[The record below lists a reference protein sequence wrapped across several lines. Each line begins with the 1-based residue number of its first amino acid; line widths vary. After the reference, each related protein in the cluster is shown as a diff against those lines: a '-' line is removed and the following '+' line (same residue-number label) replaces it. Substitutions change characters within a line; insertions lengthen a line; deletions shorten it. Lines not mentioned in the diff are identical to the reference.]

1 MATSETQERDF
12 TPDVSLCSICLE
24 QYKSPVSLHCSHSF
38 CQTCLSTHIKSSCG
52 DCDTPLGFP
61 CPLCR
66 VFIPAPGEIGQY
78 SVDEWATK
86 FPVNKFLKSV
96 VGVPEILCKPCQED
110 GEEVK
115 ANSWCK
121 DCSEALCEECTKCHK
136 KSRPSRQHVVISITE
151 WSGISQ
157 IPDTLEICETH
168 GGRKFELFCKKH
180 FLPCCSVCVTKEH
193 RNCTS
198 FCQLEEIG
206 RDFIEPEKVKDL
218 QSGMEKFGTKLK
230 GIIGEERTNMKR
242 NDDIVDTFTKELLEF
257 TTNIIQVVKKLEEEH
272 LNELSKLSKESHS
285 KLQKSVESFE
295 QRFLYLEYWKE
306 ILLKNLWNETA
317 AETKR
322 VLSYIKLKNIHENL
336 QKLKYTKLEIFIKT
350 KILDD
355 VKKLIELP
363 CLADVSADEI
373 VDQVSLNMENI
384 DYTRAKGNKISE
396 FTIAGT
402 QIMGVSFLG
411 NGNLFLADYIE
422 KRCILCDTNGVI
434 LQETRILGS
443 PWGVCTSG
451 MDILMTLPNE
461 KSILKFDSTSFETI
475 ETVPVDCHCY
485 GIAASGN
492 TIVIG
497 SDKSVEILIDG
508 FLNTKR
514 NTLLSVLGSISDV
527 AIDNEN
533 NVICSTFSQHIVR
546 KLDLRGNVLFTY
558 NNEQLRSPYRLATDS
573 KGNIFVSGLGS
584 SNIHIL
590 SRDGKLLQ
598 IMEGMTD
605 VRCLKFQDTTNKLFV
620 GSSKGSVAV
629 YEFSES

>member
-1 MATSETQERDF
+1 MATSETKERDF

-78 SVDEWATK
+78 SVDKWATK
-86 FPVNKFLKSV
+86 FPENKFLKSV

-136 KSRPSRQHVVISITE
+136 KYRPSRKHIVISITE

-157 IPDTLEICETH
+157 IPDTLEICQTH
-168 GGRKFELFCKKH
+168 GGRKFELFCRKH
-180 FLPCCSVCVTKEH
+180 FLPCCSVCVIKEH
-193 RNCTS
+193 SCCTS
-198 FCQLEEIG
+198 FCELEEIG
-206 RDFIEPEKVKDL
+206 RDFIEPEKVKAL
-218 QSGMEKFGTKLK
+218 QSGINKFGTKLK
-230 GIIGEERTNMKR
+230 SVIGEKRTNMKR

-257 TTNIIQVVKKLEEEH
+257 TTNIMQVVKKLEEEH
-272 LNELSKLSKESHS
+272 LNEISRLSKESNS

-306 ILLKNLWNETA
+306 ILLKNLSNETTS
-317 AETKR
+317 ETKK
-322 VLSYIKLKNIHENL
+322 VLSYIKLKNIHANL
-336 QKLKYTKLEIFIKT
+336 QRLKCTKLEICIKT

-355 VKKLIELP
+355 VKKLIKLP

-402 QIMGVSFLG
+402 FIMGVSFLG
-411 NGNLFLADYIE
+411 NGNLFLADHRG
-422 KRCILCDTNGVI
+422 KRCILCDINGVI
-434 LQETRILGS
+434 LQEAKILGS

-475 ETVPVDCHCY
+475 ETVPVDCHGY

-497 SDKSVEILIDG
+497 TDRSVDIKTDG
-508 FLNTKR
+508 FLTTKR
-514 NTLLSVLGSISDV
+514 KTLLSGLSSMSDV

-533 NVICSTFSQHIVR
+533 NVICSTYVEHNVR
-546 KLDLRGNVLFTY
+546 KLDLTGKVLFTY
-558 NNEQLRSPYRLATDS
+558 NHEKLRSPYRLTTDS
-573 KGNIFVSGLGS
+573 KGNIFVYSAGS

-598 IMEGMTD
+598 IIEGVTR
-605 VRCLKFQDTTNKLFV
+605 VSCLKFQDATNRLFV
-620 GSSKGSVAV
+620 GSSKGSVTV
-629 YEFSES
+629 FEFSES

>member
-12 TPDVSLCSICLE
+12 TPEVSLCSICLE
-24 QYKSPVSLHCSHSF
+24 QYKLPVSLHCAHSF

-86 FPVNKFLKSV
+86 FPVNKFLTSV
-96 VGVPEILCKPCQED
+96 VGVPLILCKPCQED
-110 GEEVK
+110 GEELK

-136 KSRPSRQHVVISITE
+136 KARPSRQHVVISITK

-157 IPDTLEICETH
+157 IPDTLEICEAH

-193 RNCTS
+193 SSCTS

-206 RDFIEPEKVKDL
+206 RDFIEPEKVKVL
-218 QSGMEKFGTKLK
+218 QSGMEKFGLKLK
-230 GIIGEERTNMKR
+230 SVIGEERTNMKR
-242 NDDIVDTFTKELLEF
+242 NDDIVDKFTKELLEF
-257 TTNIIQVVKKLEEEH
+257 TTNNIQVIKKLEEEH
-272 LNELSKLSKESHS
+272 LNELSKLSKESNS
-285 KLQKSVESFE
+285 KLQKSVDSFE

-306 ILLKNLWNETA
+306 ILLKNLSNETA
-317 AETKR
+317 SETKR

-336 QKLKYTKLEIFIKT
+336 QRLKYTKLEICIKT
-350 KILDD
+350 KILDE

-363 CLADVSADEI
+363 CLADVSADDI

-396 FTIAGT
+396 FKIAGT
-402 QIMGVSFLG
+402 YIMGVSFLG
-411 NGNLFLADYIE
+411 NGNLFLADNVG

-434 LQETRILGS
+434 LQETRLLGS
-443 PWGVCTSG
+443 PWGICTSG
-451 MDILMTLPNE
+451 IDILLTLPNE

-497 SDKSVEILIDG
+497 KGKSVDIITDG
-508 FLNTKR
+508 FLTTKR
-514 NTLLSVLGSISDV
+514 KSLLSGHRSMSDV

-533 NVICSTFSQHIVR
+533 YVICCTYFEHIVR
-546 KLDLRGNVLFTY
+546 KLDLEGKVLFIY
-558 NNEQLRSPYRLATDS
+558 SHGKLRSPYRLTTDS
-573 KGNIFVSGLGS
+573 KGNIFVYGSGS

-598 IMEGMTD
+598 IMEGMTG
-605 VRCLKFQDTTNKLFV
+605 VTCLKFQDATNKLFV
-620 GSSKGSVAV
+620 GSSNGSVAV